1 MNRRDALKRT
11 AMITGYAL
19 SAPVMASILQGC
31 QAEPTLPDW
40 QPEFLTKEQG
50 QVVMAVTD
58 LILPKTETPSGTE
71 VGVPS
76 FVDQSIKLIM
86 TAEDQKIMT
95 DGLDSLD
102 AFAKDKY
109 GKAFISLTKEE
120 QYEVLNRM
128 DEEAKL
134 LAESIEQMPAD
145 QEKPDGHYFLNLKGL
160 IIGGYFSSEEVATHV
175 LNYDPI
181 PGEYRGCIPYSEVG
195 ATWADL

>member
-40 QPEFLTKEQG
+40 QPDFLTKEQG
-50 QVVMAVTD
+50 QILMTVTD
-58 LILPKTETPSGTE
+58 LILPKTKTPSGTE

-86 TAEDQKIMT
+86 MPDDQKIMT
-95 DGLDSLD
+95 DGIDSLD

-109 GKAFISLTKEE
+109 GKAFIELDKEE

-134 LAESIEQMPAD
+134 L
-145 QEKPDGHYFLNLKGL
+145 
-160 IIGGYFSSEEVATHV
+160 V
-175 LNYDPI
+175 
-181 PGEYRGCIPYSEVG
+181 
-195 ATWADL
+195 